1 MASVTPA
8 ILSAPVTTA
17 ATTAGGYVGEK
28 AFNGLSHLLT
38 GKDWTESVS
47 NLTGLA
53 PEAAS
58 LTNPGLWIGGG
69 LPFWSNTTRKVTSAG
84 DQIVRNTASDVMN
97 YGFKEAGERALETYF
112 PVVEDLTFKLPY
124 KAQEYIYPL
133 R

>member
-1 MASVTPA
+1 MASLTPA
-8 ILSAPVTTA
+8 MLSAPVTTA
-17 ATTAGGYVGEK
+17 ATMGGGYVGEK
-28 AFNGLSHLLT
+28 AFNGVSKLLT

-58 LTNPGLWIGGG
+58 LTNPGLWLGGG
-69 LPFWSNTTRKVTSAG
+69 LPFWSNTAGKITSVG
-84 DQIVRNTASDVMN
+84 DQVLKSTASDVMN

-112 PVVEDLTFKLPY
+112 PAIEDWTFTLPY
-124 KAQEYIYPL
+124 KTQERIYPL